1 MTGLRRALG
10 ASRKDIV
17 RQHMVEVLLIGL
29 AGGVLG
35 LLLAIG
41 GLAGIRTI
49 YDSELSGGAYD
60 RLTQIDPL
68 VVLVT
73 LALSLLAGAIAGL
86 YPAWRIGRTA
96 PAIYLKT
103 Q

>member
-1 MTGLRRALG
+1 M
-10 ASRKDIV
+10 
-17 RQHMVEVLLIGL
+17 MEVLVVGL

-35 LLLAIG
+35 LLLAIV
-41 GLAGIRTI
+41 GLVGIRSI
-49 YDSELSGGAYD
+49 YESELTGGAYD
-60 RLTQIDPL
+60 RLTQVDPL

-73 LALSLLAGAIAGL
+73 LGLSLLAGAMAGL
-86 YPAWRIGRTA
+86 YPAWRIGRTP

>member
-1 MTGLRRALG
+1 MT
-10 ASRKDIV
+10 
-17 RQHMVEVLLIGL
+17 EVLLIGL

-35 LLLAIG
+35 LLFAVA
-41 GLAGIRTI
+41 GLAGIRTV
-49 YDSELSGGAYD
+49 YSSEFSQGAYE
-60 RLTQIDPL
+60 RLTQIDPV

-73 LALSLLAGAIAGL
+73 LGLALFAGAIAGL
-86 YPAWRIGRTA
+86 YPSWRIGRTA

>member
-1 MTGLRRALG
+1 MT
-10 ASRKDIV
+10 
-17 RQHMVEVLLIGL
+17 EVVLIGL
-29 AGGVLG
+29 AGGLLG

-41 GLAGIRTI
+41 GLVGIRAL
-49 YDSELSGGAYD
+49 YGSDFDRGAYE
-60 RLTQIDPL
+60 RLTEIDPV

-73 LALSLLAGAIAGL
+73 LGLSLLAGAVAGL
-86 YPAWRIGRTA
+86 YPSWRIGRTA

>member
-1 MTGLRRALG
+1 VLVLG
-10 ASRKDIV
+10 F
-17 RQHMVEVLLIGL
+17 

-41 GLAGIRTI
+41 GLAGIRSFYTS
-49 YDSELSGGAYD
+49 DWNRAAAE
-60 RLTQIDPL
+60 RLTEIDPT

-73 LALSLLAGAIAGL
+73 LLLSVVAGAVAGL
-86 YPAWRIGRTA
+86 YPSWRIGRTA
-96 PAIYLKT
+96 PAVYLKT

>member
-1 MTGLRRALG
+1 M
-10 ASRKDIV
+10 
-17 RQHMVEVLLIGL
+17 EVLVLGL

-41 GLAGIRTI
+41 GLAGIRAI
-49 YDSELSGGAYD
+49 YDSDFNGGSYD
-60 RLTQIDPL
+60 RLTQIDPV

-73 LALSLLAGAIAGL
+73 LGLSLLAGAIAGF